1 MESFTSISTQKVTDL
16 TRFSLSVQ
24 RFNAFK
30 HHWSDNRVPVLL
42 EVNQGSVDQIDPAT
56 NRVLCSYDYKD
67 MEGIT
72 HVRQT
77 QLVLSSNR
85 TLNYVFLITVKLEN
99 MAHTN
104 LVPLAQLPLS
114 AKINRAP
121 MIFNMY

>member
-77 QLVLSSNR
+77 QLVLSSTRFKLKSNLELCI
-85 TLNYVFLITVKLEN
+85 LNYCKTRKYGTYKF
-99 MAHTN
+99 
-104 LVPLAQLPLS
+104 S
-114 AKINRAP
+114 AFGATAFKR
-121 MIFNMY
+121 